1 MSRTI
6 DYYYAVISGFAY
18 LGEPKLRCIAG
29 RAGAE
34 IRYCPVDIARVFAA
48 TDTTA
53 PAKQSPSRRAYRD
66 LELARWAAIRSLP
79 INVKPRHWPVPAGVA
94 SRAVLAAQAYDLD
107 PGPLSTA
114 FLTAVWA
121 EDENIS
127 DPATVERIANDV
139 LVGDAARVLELAGS
153 AEGERLFEDATA
165 AAIEAGVFGSPTM
178 FVDGEMFFG
187 QDRLDLVARKLGLT
201 A

>member
-18 LGEPKLRCIAG
+18 LGEPDLRRIAS
-29 RAGAE
+29 RAGAK
-34 IRYCPVDIARVFAA
+34 IRYHPVDIARVFAA

-53 PAKQSPSRRAYRD
+53 PAKQSSARRAYRD
-66 LELARWAAIRSLP
+66 LEFARWAAIRGLP
-79 INVKPRHWPVPAGVA
+79 INVRPQHWPVPAGLA
-94 SRAVLAAQAYDLD
+94 SRAVLAAQACGLD

-121 EDENIS
+121 RDDNIS
-127 DPATVERIANDV
+127 ESSTVARIANEV
-139 LVGDAARVLELAGS
+139 LGGDAGRVLDLASS
-153 AEGERLFEDATA
+153 AEGERLFEGATA

-187 QDRLDLVARKLGLT
+187 QDRLDLVARKLGLPI
-201 A
+201 